1 MKSKRTLGVSGL
13 EIIGVP
19 GYIKEAA
26 YQFSDLPGKYSIS
39 YVYPGH
45 RHGVKEEVG
54 GSLEEPWCFLT

>member
-1 MKSKRTLGVSGL
+1 MSQ
-13 EIIGVP
+13 

-26 YQFSDLPGKYSIS
+26 YQILDLPGKYSIS
-39 YVYPGH
+39 YAYPGH